1 MARIAVV
8 PIEQT
13 RRPFSF
19 AVLMILQASSS
30 ILKYSASILCL
41 LKSSTSIGLNVLKP
55 VCSVTSAKRI
65 PRISERL
72 INSLLK
78 CKPAVGAATAP
89 SCFAY
94 TVWYLSLS
102 SSSGLRLMYLG
113 NGVSPKNSN
122 IFLKPSSSP
131 SHKKRIV
138 RPRLVVLSMTS
149 ATSSSFSPKYNLL
162 PTRIFLAGST
172 MTSHKRLGLFNSLNK
187 NTSIFAPV
195 FSLRPYILAGNTL
208 VLFTTNTSLS
218 S

>member
-1 MARIAVV
+1 MAVV
-8 PIEQT
+8 PMEHT
-13 RRPFSF
+13 RRPFCF
-19 AVLMILQASSS
+19 AVLMIRQASSS

-41 LKSSTSIGLNVLKP
+41 LKSSTSIGRKVLKP
-55 VCSVTSAKRI
+55 VCKVTSAKRI
-65 PRISERL
+65 PKISDFL

-89 SCFAY
+89 SYFAY

-122 IFLKPSSSP
+122 IFLNPSSSP
-131 SHKKRIV
+131 SHKKRMV

-149 ATSSSFSPKYNLL
+149 ATNSSFSPKYNLF

-172 MTSHKRLGLFNSLNK
+172 ITSHKRLGLFNSLNK
-187 NTSIFAPV
+187 KTSILAPV
-195 FSLRPYILAGNTL
+195 FSLRPYIRAGNTL
-208 VLFTTNTSLS
+208 VLFTTKTSLS